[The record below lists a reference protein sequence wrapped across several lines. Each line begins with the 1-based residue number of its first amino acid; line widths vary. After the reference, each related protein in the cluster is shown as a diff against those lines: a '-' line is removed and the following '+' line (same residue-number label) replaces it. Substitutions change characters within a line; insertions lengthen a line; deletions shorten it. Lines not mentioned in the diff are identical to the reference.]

1 MRISKQPEERRQELV
16 EAAWD
21 LFVKKGY
28 EQTSVSDIVKKIGV
42 AQGLFYYYFT
52 SKKDIFLAVI
62 DRFIESNLSELALQL
77 RDESIP
83 PLERFGKMIPGLSAF
98 LTEAETMYPQIG
110 EGDGTE
116 LFTIV
121 QNHVLR
127 EMEPLVEK
135 IITEGVALGT
145 METPYPNRVARFFIA
160 GFMGVMGMPNRP
172 GAEEMLQ
179 LILYAVER
187 LLNVPRESFDPER
200 K

>member
-16 EAAWD
+16 EAARD

-28 EQTSVSDIVKKIGV
+28 EQTAVSDIVKQVGV

-62 DRFIESNLSELALQL
+62 DRFVQSNLSELAMQLQN
-77 RDESIP
+77 ESIP

-98 LTEAETMYPQIG
+98 LAEAETMYPKIG

-127 EMEPLVEK
+127 EMEPPVAK

-145 METPYPNRVARFFIA
+145 METPYPSRVARFFIA

-187 LLNVPRESFDPER
+187 LLNVPLESFELER
-200 K
+200 N